1 MNINVVGNETIS
13 NEEIQAYID
22 RANEKFGVNVV
33 GITIE
38 PDGEYVNLSYELKN
52 NVPFQR
58 LRRITGYLV
67 GTMDRWNDAKRSEEH
82 DRVKH
87 A

>member
-1 MNINVVGNETIS
+1 MKIEIIGDEVLTE
-13 NEEIQAYID
+13 EEIQAYVD
-22 RANEKFGVNVV
+22 RAIEKYGNNVI

-38 PDGEYVNLSYELKN
+38 PDGEFVNITYELKN

-67 GTMDRWNDAKRSEEH
+67 GTMDRWNNAKRAEEH

-87 A
+87 V

>member
-22 RANEKFGVNVV
+22 RANEKYGDNVV
-33 GITIE
+33 GIMIE
-38 PDGEYVNLSYELKN
+38 PDGEYVNLSYELKSN
-52 NVPFQR
+52 IPFQR

>member
-22 RANEKFGVNVV
+22 RANEKFGDNVV

-38 PDGEYVNLSYELKN
+38 PDGEHVNLSYELKN
-52 NVPFQR
+52 NIPFQR

>member
-1 MNINVVGNETIS
+1 MNINVVGNENIS

-22 RANEKFGVNVV
+22 RANEKYGDNVV
-33 GITIE
+33 SITIE
-38 PDGEYVNLSYELKN
+38 PDGEYVNLSYELKS

-58 LRRITGYLV
+58 LRRPSEARL
-67 GTMDRWNDAKRSEEH
+67 RS
-82 DRVKH
+82 KL

>member
-22 RANEKFGVNVV
+22 RANEKYGDNVV
-33 GITIE
+33 GIMIE
-38 PDGEYVNLSYELKN
+38 PDGKYVNLSYELKSN
-52 NVPFQR
+52 IPFQR

>member
-1 MNINVVGNETIS
+1 MNINVVGNENIS

-22 RANEKFGVNVV
+22 RANEKYGDNVV

-38 PDGEYVNLSYELKN
+38 PDGEYVNLSYELKS

-58 LRRITGYLV
+58 LRRITGYVV